1 MAILEGEPGDPVIIL
16 ANGAVEPIM
25 GPVGPFAVAALT
37 TVAGPAAATIFWT
50 FAFEITGAKAVA
62 FFLFR
67 PVAPTGLTTVA
78 GALVGETTTFSMMP
92 AGANVSLSGAV
103 AVAFFLFRPAP
114 VDLTT
119 AGALAPGAGGAL
131 TAGAGGALAASAR
144 GAGADVSSFGLLSTG
159 LF

>member
-67 PVAPTGLTTVA
+67 PGFSTGLTTVA

-92 AGANVSLSGAV
+92 AGANVSFSGAV

-119 AGALAPGAGGAL
+119 AGALAVGAEGAL
-131 TAGAGGALAASAR
+131 
-144 GAGADVSSFGLLSTG
+144 GAGAEGDLATSAVGANVSSFGLLSTG

>member
-16 ANGAVEPIM
+16 ANGAVEPPIM
-25 GPVGPFAVAALT
+25 GPVGPFAADALT

-62 FFLFR
+62 FFLFL
-67 PVAPTGLTTVA
+67 PAVPTGLTTVFS
-78 GALVGETTTFSMMP
+78 GDLVGLGTTIFSMMP
-92 AGANVSLSGAV
+92 AGANVSFSGAV

-119 AGALAPGAGGAL
+119 AGALV
-131 TAGAGGALAASAR
+131 AGANVL
-144 GAGADVSSFGLLSTG
+144 SSFGLLSTG

>member
-16 ANGAVEPIM
+16 ANGAVEPPIM
-25 GPVGPFAVAALT
+25 GPVGPFAADALT

-67 PVAPTGLTTVA
+67 PGFSTGLTTVA

-92 AGANVSLSGAV
+92 AGANVSFSG

-119 AGALAPGAGGAL
+119 AGAFTAGAL
-131 TAGAGGALAASAR
+131 AAGAGGV
-144 GAGADVSSFGLLSTG
+144 GANVSSFGLLSTG